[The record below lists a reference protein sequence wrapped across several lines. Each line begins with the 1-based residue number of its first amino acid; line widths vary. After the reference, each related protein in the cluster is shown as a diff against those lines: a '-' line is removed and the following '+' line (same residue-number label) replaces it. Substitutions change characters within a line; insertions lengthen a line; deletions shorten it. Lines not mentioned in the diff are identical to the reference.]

1 MATFIIEFSRSVVID
16 VEIAEGTSIDDIKDI
31 AWREFGSRELVHSDF
46 DIIEII
52 KAEDVV
58 QS

>member
-1 MATFIIEFSRSVVID
+1 MVID